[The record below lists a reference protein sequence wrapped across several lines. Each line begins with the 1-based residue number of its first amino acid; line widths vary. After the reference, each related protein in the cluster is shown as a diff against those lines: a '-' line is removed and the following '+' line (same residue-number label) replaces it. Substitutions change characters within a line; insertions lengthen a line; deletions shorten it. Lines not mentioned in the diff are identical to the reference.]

1 MPRYFFH
8 VFDVEWYR
16 DHAGEE
22 LTDVSAMRE
31 QAEQV
36 GRKLL
41 EDEEG
46 VSDPHSRIEVAD
58 EHGNIV
64 HVVRLLDVTNK

>member
-16 DHAGEE
+16 DHEGEE

-58 EHGNIV
+58 EHGKIV

>member
-16 DHAGEE
+16 DHEGEE
-22 LTDVSAMRE
+22 LTDVLAMRE
-31 QAEQV
+31 QAAQV
-36 GRKLL
+36 GRELL

-58 EHGNIV
+58 ENGDIV
-64 HVVRLLDVTNK
+64 HVVRLIDVTNQ